1 LSLEIRYYPFIIKV
15 AKYFDY
21 PNSKDLA
28 QEVCIKLIENKL
40 KANEIEADG
49 KIQAYIYTLV
59 KNEFLDSR
67 RNLMFDLPDLDLIDE
82 PDRDHKKELDDLIK
96 EKNLPF
102 IDRLWIDAFIR
113 RDLSATW
120 VESDLNIGRHCAK
133 KRLKYVIE
141 KLK

>member
-28 QEVCIKLIENKL
+28 QEVCIKLIENKV

-82 PDRDHKKELDDLIK
+82 PDRDYKKELDDLIK

>member
-1 LSLEIRYYPFIIKV
+1 MSLEIRYYPFIIKV